1 MPKLL
6 RRSVLALAIAT
17 MSAAA
22 GPALAQ
28 TPEVTLFKV
37 VSAKDELVIGIARDE
52 LAAMGGGAPVEAIAR
67 QIAKAGHMAVW
78 NYAPRRDA
86 QGAARLTPVQ
96 RVVIF
101 ANGIVRIEP
110 HNADGPIQPPPR

>member
-1 MPKLL
+1 MPMLL
-6 RRSVLALAIAT
+6 RRSVFALAIAAT
-17 MSAAA
+17 AVAAGSAA
-22 GPALAQ
+22 AQ

-37 VSAKDELVIGIARDE
+37 VSAKDELVIGVARDE

-110 HNADGPIQPPPR
+110 HSAEGPIQPPPR